1 MQIFFFSECNLYV
14 KVWGFSPLFTLM
26 FHAVVIV
33 ACRGPLPPHP
43 VCVSGLGW
51 MSLRGLCMCVFEYVL
66 ESRIRQWFIGRGHL
80 GAAEGPFAQRSAGW
94 QTSSPFNL
102 FNTGLSV
109 KIPTNRVFV
118 LFLSKMALL
127 LIIPLHLQDSQAIHR
142 IPQQLT
148 CRSHTP
154 ASGASSPA

>member
-1 MQIFFFSECNLYV
+1 MLKFGGFPPFYINFSCCGDCGLQRAPASPSCLCFWAGVDESAWVVYV
-14 KVWGFSPLFTLM
+14 CFLSMFWSP
-26 FHAVVIV
+26 
-33 ACRGPLPPHP
+33 
-43 VCVSGLGW
+43 GLD
-51 MSLRGLCMCVFEYVL
+51 S
-66 ESRIRQWFIGRGHL
+66 GRGHL
-80 GAAEGPFAQRSAGW
+80 GATEGSFAQRSAGW

>member
-1 MQIFFFSECNLYV
+1 MLWWLWPAEGPCLPILSVFLG
-14 KVWGFSPLFTLM
+14 WG
-26 FHAVVIV
+26 
-33 ACRGPLPPHP
+33 GW
-43 VCVSGLGW
+43 VCVG
-51 MSLRGLCMCVFEYVL
+51 CICVFFEYVL

-80 GAAEGPFAQRSAGW
+80 GATEGPFAQRSAGW

-154 ASGASSPA
+154 ASGASSPAWLAAVSPCKVVDEFRLSTSDLCLCDV